1 MSVTVIVCG
10 ADFWPWMILPASRE
24 RSSKVTYVRS
34 LLIYS
39 IVFIVAYYAVVVLTW
54 MNVALV
60 DAIFVRL
67 GTGAQKPILIRWNCT
82 SPWGY
87 MCTPSDKSVDNS
99 VAEIACK
106 HLGYPAGGVGG
117 PAIVPTQADENT
129 DASNYGAIAKYL
141 GRVRCSDDATK
152 FDCDSAV

>member
-1 MSVTVIVCG
+1 
-10 ADFWPWMILPASRE
+10 
-24 RSSKVTYVRS
+24 
-34 LLIYS
+34 
-39 IVFIVAYYAVVVLTW
+39 

-117 PAIVPTQADENT
+117 PAIVPAQADENT

-141 GRVRCSDDATK
+141 GRVRCTDDATK
-152 FDCDSAV
+152 FECDSAV

>member
-1 MSVTVIVCG
+1 MTKISKTPIWSVWIRSSVSVTVQIIV
-10 ADFWPWMILPASRE
+10 
-24 RSSKVTYVRS
+24 S
-34 LLIYS
+34 LFYC
-39 IVFIVAYYAVVVLTW
+39 FFVAYYAVVVLTW